1 MKVHSVDLQ
10 KCPSNTQKYPYQKHP
25 APLLQATVYDI
36 SILDEIVRAGGDS
49 VGGYADLQ

>member
-10 KCPSNTQKYPYQKHP
+10 KYPSKNP